1 MAHSTEAIKTLVQ
14 CDFDGTITQE
24 DVSFLML
31 DAFADGDWRQPLAE
45 YREGKISVG
54 HFNKK
59 AFAMVKADRQTLLDF
74 VKGKVE
80 IRAGFSELLSYCHSR
95 GFQFVIVSNGL
106 DFYIKTILK
115 DIGVGN
121 IEVFAA
127 NTEFHPGG
135 MRVKYIGPEGNQ
147 LHDNFK
153 ETYTGLFLRRGY
165 RVVYVGNG
173 ISDLSPASQ
182 AHYIFATGELL
193 DFCRQMNLDC
203 TSFVDFN
210 DVVKGLELLEQEL
223 GLKL

>member
-1 MAHSTEAIKTLVQ
+1 MAHSTEVTKTLIQ
-14 CDFDGTITQE
+14 CDFDGTITRD

-54 HFNKK
+54 DFNKK

-80 IRAGFSELLSYCHSR
+80 IRAGFGELLSYCHSR

-106 DFYIKTILK
+106 DFYIKALLK
-115 DIGVGN
+115 DIGVEN

-127 NTEFHPGG
+127 QTRFSPESVK
-135 MRVKYIGPEGNQ
+135 VKYIGPEGNQ

-153 ETYTGLFLRRGY
+153 ETYTRLFLRRGY

-182 AHYIFATGELL
+182 SHYIFATGELL
-193 DFCRQMNLDC
+193 DFCRQMNLNC
-203 TSFVDFN
+203 TPFADFS
-210 DVVKGLELLEQEL
+210 DVVKGLELQTR
-223 GLKL
+223 KK